1 MLPYYKIKMITPKI
15 PKNPENYC
23 CECCDYNTSSRKD
36 LNKHLSTR
44 KHKMII
50 NGNTNDNEKIPKIYI
65 CDCGKKYNF
74 ASGLSRHKTKCNFQQ
89 ENTPKEENPPKEDE
103 RDKLINILFNDKKE
117 MIQERK
123 EMLEDRKE
131 MKELIILLVKSM
143 QDNQSN
149 QIEQTTNLIKDVIPH
164 VGGTTNTTN
173 TAGDHNNLTN
183 SQNTLNFY
191 LTHTCKDAE
200 SLTEFTSR
208 FCERIET
215 FFTGNFQK
223 IANYQEDLA
232 KNVQEMFFECLED
245 KPQENKFIQTTDTKN
260 GIYFVKEPN
269 KVEQELTFG
278 DSKFVKYKD
287 GFEKTGSRI
296 GHEINKVLQ
305 PSRNECM
312 EEYKKQLVSK
322 PKEED
327 YEDFDDY
334 EKAKDEYHKSTGK
347 VEENLMYQTY
357 HAGNIFEN
365 KKTKE
370 KIMSNTKRPKVEA

>member
-1 MLPYYKIKMITPKI
+1 MSPTEKSPKI
-15 PKNPENYC
+15 SKIFY

-191 LTHTCKDAE
+191 LTNTCKDAE
-200 SLTEFTSR
+200 SITDFTNR

-215 FFTGNFQK
+215 FFNGNYDK
-223 IANYQEDLA
+223 IAHNQISLA
-232 KNVQEMFFECLED
+232 DNVQTIFFECMDD
-245 KPQENKFIQTTDTKN
+245 KTQPNRFIQTTDKKN
-260 GIYFVKEPN
+260 GIFYVKEQKKDEEN
-269 KVEQELTFG
+269 KLVG
-278 DSKFVKYKD
+278 DAEFVKYND
-287 GFEKTGSRI
+287 GFDKHGAKLGHAIHKTLHPCKNACI
-296 GHEINKVLQ
+296 PKLEQTIQAK
-305 PSRNECM
+305 PNEDD
-312 EEYKKQLVSK
+312 Y
-322 PKEED
+322 ED
-327 YEDFDDY
+327 YEEY
-334 EKAKDEYHKSTGK
+334 EQAYDNYRKSTGEIK
-347 VEENLMYQTY
+347 ENLMFQTHY
-357 HAGNIFEN
+357 AMNLFDN
-365 KKTKE
+365 KQVREKTL
-370 KIMSNTKRPKVEA
+370 SHTKRSKSDISNR